1 MKSTEFSLIRKLS
14 SAVVIVLAT
23 FSHVHACGP
32 FPPIIPTPNFFT
44 SNWNGLLTKDFY
56 KQENLRLW
64 QKLTS
69 EKIPLDD
76 IEQVVYKDDRSIIN
90 DIIWGYDDRST
101 RTDNLFY
108 IYLQNTKDLELADFL
123 STAKDLEERRNEIN
137 SPWYYPSS
145 RDSSYVTGDFQDI
158 IDKCKGYDGT
168 RIKDRYALQTVR
180 ALFASRNYDECV
192 EYFKKAFQ
200 KIPDENL
207 FKRMALGYVAGC
219 WYRLGNADAANECF
233 AQSGDF
239 YSIKSSNP
247 VAFMAERNPDNPELL
262 SYNQKVSNDSAKFC
276 AIRPVAESVLRKKKV
291 KSRGDWEF
299 ALAYMY
305 GEFYSDSRQAS
316 QYIRQALQHPFS
328 SDDLRD
334 HARAYRMKIDAENG
348 NNSLLLSDLKWM
360 ESKIDL
366 LSPDAVEWNRMMQNI
381 IYINL
386 VPKLWD
392 KKDYTTAI
400 LLCGYADN
408 LLNTKQRHIEVGAD
422 YTYTFW
428 ERATQTQTLEEMRK
442 SERFWNTHDYGSL
455 SFQLMGSLSSDR
467 LIDVKRGI
475 ASGNKLFAHLK
486 KYARYDSD
494 YLNELIG
501 TLALR
506 EENYQRAV
514 RYFADVSDEY
524 LQSMNIYKDGYLKRD
539 PFCVYPSRWFN
550 DGEWEWETKTADKL
564 LQDSRR
570 IKYKFAVRMLELY
583 NQMKYG
589 ETADIRGMARLK
601 YAIGRRNSFEECWAL
616 TQYWRGY
623 VGKFE
628 PMLQYWDGNYD
639 RYDNILYDYS
649 ETDEH
654 TKVEEL
660 YQAEIKQALAMMQSD
675 ESKAE
680 AEYMLGNLRTIVKHY
695 GNTTTAQRI
704 KTSCDNWR
712 SWL

>member
-14 SAVVIVLAT
+14 SAVVIALAT
-23 FSHVHACGP
+23 FSQVHACGP

-90 DIIWGYDDRST
+90 NIIWGYDDRST

-145 RDSSYVTGDFQDI
+145 RDSSDVTGDFQDI

-200 KIPDENL
+200 EITDANL

-262 SYNQKVSNDSAKFC
+262 SYIQTVSNDSVAFC

-455 SFQLMGSLSSDR
+455 SFQLMGSLTSDQ

-514 RYFADVSDEY
+514 QYFADVSDEY

-539 PFCVYPSRWFN
+539 PFYAYPSRWSHN
-550 DGEWEWETKTADKL
+550 GEWEAKSVDKL

-570 IKYKFAVRMLELY
+570 IKYRFAERMLELH

-589 ETADIRGMARLK
+589 ETADIRGMARLQ
-601 YAIGRRNSFEECWAL
+601 YAIGRRNSFEQCWAL

-628 PMLQYWDGNYD
+628 PMLQYWDDNYD
-639 RYDNILYDYS
+639 RYNNILYDYT
-649 ETDEH
+649 ETTEH

-675 ESKAE
+675 ETKAE
-680 AEYMLGNLRTIVKHY
+680 AEYILGNLRTIVKHY

>member
-14 SAVVIVLAT
+14 SAVVIALAT

-90 DIIWGYDDRST
+90 NIIWGYDDRST

-158 IDKCKGYDGT
+158 IDKCKGYDGR

-219 WYRLGNADAANECF
+219 WYRLGNVDAANECF

-262 SYNQKVSNDSAKFC
+262 SYIQKVSNDSVAFC
-276 AIRPVAESVLRKKKV
+276 AIRPVAESVLRKKNI

-381 IYINL
+381 IYIHL

-455 SFQLMGSLSSDR
+455 SFQLMGSLTSDQ

-514 RYFADVSDEY
+514 QYFADVSDEY

-539 PFCVYPSRWFN
+539 PFYAYPSRWSHN
-550 DGEWEWETKTADKL
+550 GEWEAKSVDKL

-570 IKYKFAVRMLELY
+570 IKYRFAERMLELH

-589 ETADIRGMARLK
+589 ETADIRGMARLQ
-601 YAIGRRNSFEECWAL
+601 YAIGRRNSFEQCWAL

-623 VGKFE
+623 VEKFE
-628 PMLQYWDGNYD
+628 PMLQYWDDNYD
-639 RYDNILYDYS
+639 RYNNILYDYT
-649 ETDEH
+649 ETAEH

-675 ESKAE
+675 ETKAE
-680 AEYMLGNLRTIVKHY
+680 AEYILGNLRTIVKHY
-695 GNTTTAQRI
+695 GNTTAAQRI

>member
-14 SAVVIVLAT
+14 SAVVIALAT

-76 IEQVVYKDDRSIIN
+76 IEQVVYKDDRSIIDN
-90 DIIWGYDDRST
+90 IIGGYDDRST

-145 RDSSYVTGDFQDI
+145 RDSSYVSGDFQDI
-158 IDKCKGYDGT
+158 IDKCKSYDGT

-247 VAFMAERNPDNPELL
+247 VAFMAERNPDNLELL
-262 SYNQKVSNDSAKFC
+262 SYIQTVSNDSATFC

-381 IYINL
+381 IYIHL

-428 ERATQTQTLEEMRK
+428 ERATQTLTLEEMRK

-455 SFQLMGSLSSDR
+455 SFQLMGSLSSDQ

-514 RYFADVSDEY
+514 QYFADVSDEY

-539 PFCVYPSRWFN
+539 PFYAYPSRWSHN
-550 DGEWEWETKTADKL
+550 GEWEAKSVDKL

-570 IKYKFAVRMLELY
+570 IKYRFAERMLELH

-589 ETADIRGMARLK
+589 ETADIRGMARLQ
-601 YAIGRRNSFEECWAL
+601 YAIGRRNSFEQCWAL

-623 VGKFE
+623 VEKFE
-628 PMLQYWDGNYD
+628 PMLQYWDDNYD
-639 RYDNILYDYS
+639 RYNNILYDYT
-649 ETDEH
+649 ETAEH

-675 ESKAE
+675 ETKAE
-680 AEYMLGNLRTIVKHY
+680 AEYILGNLRTIVKHY
-695 GNTTTAQRI
+695 GNTTAALRI

>member
-14 SAVVIVLAT
+14 SAVVIALAT

-90 DIIWGYDDRST
+90 NIIWGYDDRST

-192 EYFKKAFQ
+192 EYFKKVFQ

-219 WYRLGNADAANECF
+219 WYRLGNVDAANECF

-262 SYNQKVSNDSAKFC
+262 SYIQTVSNDSVAFC

-381 IYINL
+381 IYIHL

-455 SFQLMGSLSSDR
+455 SFQLMGSLTSDQ

-514 RYFADVSDEY
+514 QYFANVSDEY

-539 PFCVYPSRWFN
+539 PFYAYPSRWSHN
-550 DGEWEWETKTADKL
+550 GEWEAKSVDKL

-570 IKYKFAVRMLELY
+570 IKYRFAERMLELH

-589 ETADIRGMARLK
+589 ETADIRGMARLQ
-601 YAIGRRNSFEECWAL
+601 YAIGRRNSFEQCWAL

-623 VGKFE
+623 VEKFE
-628 PMLQYWDGNYD
+628 PMLQYWDDNYD
-639 RYDNILYDYS
+639 RYNNILYDYT
-649 ETDEH
+649 ETAEH

-675 ESKAE
+675 ETKAE
-680 AEYMLGNLRTIVKHY
+680 AEYILGNLRTIVKHY